1 MTTIYLDIETC
12 PAQDPAVRAEFLA
25 NVKAPGQYKKP
36 ESIAE
41 WVKENAEAEADVAWR
56 KTSFDGALGHI
67 CVIGVAIDDAPPI
80 AIYFEDWIR
89 HEAEALDSL
98 NSIIDVACAK
108 QPNVRPVFVG
118 HNVIDFDL
126 RFIFQRAVMLG
137 VRPSRHIPFSAKP
150 WDEGVFDTMVRWA
163 GTKDRVKLDKLAK
176 AMGLQLKGSE
186 IGEEIDGSKVWDFV
200 RDGRIADVAKYCC
213 GDIERTRGIHKRM
226 TFAQLE
232 AA

>member
-1 MTTIYLDIETC
+1 
-12 PAQDPAVRAEFLA
+12 
-25 NVKAPGQYKKP
+25 VKAPGQYKKP

-41 WVKENAEAEADVAWR
+41 WLKENGEAEADAAWR

-67 CVIGVAIDDAPPI
+67 CVIGLAFDDGHPVALHSENWLEDEVLILESLFAQIDGRI
-80 AIYFEDWIR
+80 AQR
-89 HEAEALDSL
+89 
-98 NSIIDVACAK
+98 
-108 QPNVRPVFVG
+108 PNVRPVFVG

-137 VRPSRHIPFSAKP
+137 IRPSRHIPFAAKP
-150 WDEGVFDTMVRWA
+150 WDDGVFDTMVRWA

-186 IGEEIDGSKVWDFV
+186 IGEDIDGSKVWDFV

-213 GDIERTRGIHKRM
+213 GDIERARGIHKRM